1 VSQSTK
7 ENGTSL
13 ARSLL
18 SLSTLA
24 AQQRSL
30 QFIICSLQAK
40 LCRDAIVSLFSQQLD
55 QAVDSQ
61 SSSESWKDFSPDRCW
76 AFFEESTDQLNL
88 SSLLKPKEISIMWE
102 LLKLSVAN
110 NSSEDLLK
118 TMRNTLTSV
127 LIGTSIFH
135 LSYSY
140 PLLLSVI

>member
-1 VSQSTK
+1 MSQSTR

-76 AFFEESTDQLNL
+76 AFFDESTDQLNL
-88 SSLLKPKEISIMWE
+88 SLLKPKEISIMWE

-110 NSSEDLLK
+110 NSSEDSLK

-127 LIGTSIFH
+127 LIGTSIISFSF
-135 LSYSY
+135 SYLFV
-140 PLLLSVI
+140 LLII